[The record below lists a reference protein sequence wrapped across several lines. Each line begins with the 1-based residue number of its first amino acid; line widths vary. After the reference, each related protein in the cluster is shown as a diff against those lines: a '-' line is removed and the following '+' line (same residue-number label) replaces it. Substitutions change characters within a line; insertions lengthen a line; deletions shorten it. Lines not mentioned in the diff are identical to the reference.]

1 MFILWKKMAYCAMM
15 HHRSSCRPMA
25 ATLIE
30 GPVDARFIW
39 NDPANGYSIDNGCIF
54 TTGIAKCRAAIVTD
68 TVVTTS
74 SRATEAIVSFAVQG
88 GGLPPPSSSPTRAPV
103 SITPTP
109 TSESNGSASATSLAH
124 NINGRHSSLKVIF

>member
-1 MFILWKKMAYCAMM
+1 
-15 HHRSSCRPMA
+15 MA

-54 TTGIAKCRAAIVTD
+54 TTGIAKCRAAVVTD
-68 TVVTTS
+68 TVITTS
-74 SRATEAIVSFAVQG
+74 KKATETIISFAVQG

-103 SITPTP
+103 SITPNP
-109 TSESNGSASATSLAH
+109 SHSGSSGSASATSLAQ
-124 NINGRHSSLKVIF
+124 NINGAAVIVPSLSLLPIVLAALGLSLVV